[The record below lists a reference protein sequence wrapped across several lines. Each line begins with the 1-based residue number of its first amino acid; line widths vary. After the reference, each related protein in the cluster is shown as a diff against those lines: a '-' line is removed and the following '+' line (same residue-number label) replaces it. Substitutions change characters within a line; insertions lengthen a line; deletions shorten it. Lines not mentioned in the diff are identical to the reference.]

1 MTHLHFCSR
10 LVSCLS
16 RLLSRKRDFT
26 TVTIGY
32 WRQRAPGAGTG
43 NRPEIRPV
51 LRRGRGLPADPQ
63 QQLPAHLQ
71 ESTGFFNFNFKLDVT
86 DIDVAVEVELN

>member
-1 MTHLHFCSR
+1 
-10 LVSCLS
+10 
-16 RLLSRKRDFT
+16 
-26 TVTIGY
+26 
-32 WRQRAPGAGTG
+32 
-43 NRPEIRPV
+43 V

-71 ESTGFFNFNFKLDVT
+71 ESMGFFNFNFKLDVT